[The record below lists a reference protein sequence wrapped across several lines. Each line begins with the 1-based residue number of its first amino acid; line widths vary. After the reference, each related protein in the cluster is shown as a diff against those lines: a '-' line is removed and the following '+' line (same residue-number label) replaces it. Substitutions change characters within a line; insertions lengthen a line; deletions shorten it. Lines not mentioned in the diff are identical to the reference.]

1 MFNFM
6 FSSNATP
13 ILTAVDSVDYY
24 CDGITRRGQ
33 YVFQEQM
40 AGFIRAL
47 TCDSWCGAHYNTIYS
62 LHWLGSNVPGGLHF
76 DPSIV
81 PGLQTQSRN
90 CAGSLHSTPTN
101 RDLLHP
107 TSSTCSAKVTLILP
121 EKEELCAAER
131 QDPCAV
137 ESLDEKSP
145 TEQVKAPLAGFCDDE
160 KVDISADPQLHTV
173 DKHKERAIVLHTS
186 QRSSDPS
193 TLASSS
199 TPLPESRTSGPAGS
213 DREMYYGKVDDSCY
227 TSDLDSE

>member
-1 MFNFM
+1 MAENQPYRYGLIILGMALVALGMFMISVEEPQVF
-6 FSSNATP
+6 ATFCAMGVLLMGLGT
-13 ILTAVDSVDYY
+13 IWSVCQCYP
-24 CDGITRRGQ
+24 R
-33 YVFQEQM
+33 
-40 AGFIRAL
+40 
-47 TCDSWCGAHYNTIYS
+47 
-62 LHWLGSNVPGGLHF
+62 
-76 DPSIV
+76 
-81 PGLQTQSRN
+81 
-90 CAGSLHSTPTN
+90 
-101 RDLLHP
+101 
-107 TSSTCSAKVTLILP
+107 VTLILP